1 MLAGKVALITGA
13 TSGIGM
19 ATARLFAERGA
30 KVLLSGR
37 NAEAGVALASEL
49 GGHFLAADVAAPGT
63 AAALVDWA
71 LRCHG
76 RIDVLVNNAGIL
88 FRGDSQDCTD
98 AQWDAVLAVNVTA
111 VFRLSRAVVPVMV
124 GQGGGAIVNVASD
137 WGLIGAQ
144 KAIAY
149 GTSKGAIVQLTRS
162 MAADHARQGI
172 RVNAVCPG
180 DTDTP
185 MLHILAGPERE
196 KQLRAMAEAIPLG
209 RIGQPKDAAAAI
221 AFLASDDASFI
232 TGAMLPVDGGNSAV
246 SEITRLIVIKR
257 PRPAIGWPGR
267 QHMEECQD
275 GNDESL

>member
-246 SEITRLIVIKR
+246 
-257 PRPAIGWPGR
+257 
-267 QHMEECQD
+267 
-275 GNDESL
+275 